1 MDLTTRVNLVQN
13 LLTTKEI
20 PVSVGAR
27 LLDINR
33 TSIYYKGTPVSEEE
47 LACKEIIDHLHTDNP
62 TWGARQMSAQ
72 LKARGYHVG
81 RRKARRYMN
90 EMDIYPIYPKM
101 NLSKRMQ
108 QAKVCPYLL
117 RNAVIDKPNQAWS
130 IDITYIPIKRGSANY
145 LFSFKGGASIMTI
158 ETICNMLLDALT
170 EAGFNES
177 TLFNYKGIIRRFK
190 TFCNEKGVTDYTPEI
205 GQAYADDVISKKTG
219 KYSAQRHYSQGRFSR
234 LLTSYYNTG
243 IFDLAVMKRGKQEP
257 SNDALKVLYR
267 EYEEHLREQ
276 YSNENT
282 VLFYAYEVFCLF
294 KYLESI
300 RLYEIRDIT
309 AGTIVD
315 YIKTTKQNRQRAILC
330 GLRLYFTFINRQDL
344 FAIVDGMH
352 AYRAKRI
359 IPLLSDGEIQK
370 ITDAIQ
376 SSAISNRNAA
386 IVLFGLTTGIRAI
399 DLINLRLS
407 DIDWDNETIS
417 FKQSKTGNYVFLPL
431 TVSLGNAIAR
441 YLSEERPDA
450 GNDYL
455 FVRTIA
461 PFDPLAGH
469 TSCYAIV
476 KSVFKTAGIRKD
488 ARIFGMHM
496 LRHNA
501 ASTMVKNEVPIST
514 IAAILGHAD
523 IDSTDIYITTDE
535 KKLCEC
541 VLPMTGISKE
551 VFS

>member
-1 MDLTTRVNLVQN
+1 
-13 LLTTKEI
+13 
-20 PVSVGAR
+20 
-27 LLDINR
+27 
-33 TSIYYKGTPVSEEE
+33 
-47 LACKEIIDHLHTDNP
+47 
-62 TWGARQMSAQ
+62 
-72 LKARGYHVG
+72 
-81 RRKARRYMN
+81 
-90 EMDIYPIYPKM
+90 
-101 NLSKRMQ
+101 
-108 QAKVCPYLL
+108 
-117 RNAVIDKPNQAWS
+117 
-130 IDITYIPIKRGSANY
+130 
-145 LFSFKGGASIMTI
+145 MTI
-158 ETICNMLLDALT
+158 ETICNLLLDALT

-177 TLFNYKGIIRRFK
+177 TICNYKGVIRRFK
-190 TFCNEKGVTDYTPEI
+190 IFCNEREVTDYTPEI

-219 KYSAQRHYSQGRFSR
+219 KYSTQRYYSQGRFAR

-243 IFDLAVMKRGKQEP
+243 RFDLAVVKRGRQEP

-267 EYEEHLREQ
+267 EYEAYLRKQ

-294 KYLESI
+294 KYLESV
-300 RLYEIRDIT
+300 RKYEIKNIT
-309 AGTIVD
+309 ASTIVD

-330 GLRLYFTFINRQDL
+330 GLRLYFTYIGRQDL

-352 AYRAKRI
+352 AYRTKRI
-359 IPLLSDGEIQK
+359 IPLLNDNEIQE
-370 ITDAIQ
+370 ITDVIQ
-376 SSAISNRNAA
+376 SGVISNRDAA

-399 DLINLRLS
+399 DLINLKLS
-407 DIDWDNETIS
+407 DIDWNNETIS

-431 TVSLGNAIAR
+431 PLSLGNAIAR

-450 GNDYL
+450 ANDYL
-455 FVRTIA
+455 FVRALA

-469 TSCYAIV
+469 ASCYAIV
-476 KSVFKTAGIRKD
+476 KAVFKAAGISKD

-523 IDSTDIYITTDE
+523 IDTTDIYITTDE
-535 KKLCEC
+535 KKLREC

>member
-1 MDLTTRVNLVQN
+1 
-13 LLTTKEI
+13 
-20 PVSVGAR
+20 
-27 LLDINR
+27 
-33 TSIYYKGTPVSEEE
+33 
-47 LACKEIIDHLHTDNP
+47 
-62 TWGARQMSAQ
+62 
-72 LKARGYHVG
+72 
-81 RRKARRYMN
+81 
-90 EMDIYPIYPKM
+90 
-101 NLSKRMQ
+101 
-108 QAKVCPYLL
+108 
-117 RNAVIDKPNQAWS
+117 
-130 IDITYIPIKRGSANY
+130 
-145 LFSFKGGASIMTI
+145 MTI
-158 ETICNMLLDALT
+158 ETICNLLLDALT

-177 TLFNYKGIIRRFK
+177 TLFNYKGVIRRFK

-376 SSAISNRNAA
+376 SGAISNRDAA

-450 GNDYL
+450 RNDYL

>member
-1 MDLTTRVNLVQN
+1 MFFLHILILYHLLEEVIFTLYYLYTT
-13 LLTTKEI
+13 T
-20 PVSVGAR
+20 SV
-27 LLDINR
+27 
-33 TSIYYKGTPVSEEE
+33 
-47 LACKEIIDHLHTDNP
+47 
-62 TWGARQMSAQ
+62 
-72 LKARGYHVG
+72 
-81 RRKARRYMN
+81 
-90 EMDIYPIYPKM
+90 
-101 NLSKRMQ
+101 
-108 QAKVCPYLL
+108 
-117 RNAVIDKPNQAWS
+117 
-130 IDITYIPIKRGSANY
+130 
-145 LFSFKGGASIMTI
+145 
-158 ETICNMLLDALT
+158 
-170 EAGFNES
+170 
-177 TLFNYKGIIRRFK
+177 IRRFE

-243 IFDLAVMKRGKQEP
+243 IFDLAVMKRGRQEP

-359 IPLLSDGEIQK
+359 IPLLNDGEIQK

-376 SSAISNRNAA
+376 SGAISNRDAA
-386 IVLFGLTTGIRAI
+386 IVLFGLTTGIRA
-399 DLINLRLS
+399 INLRLS

-523 IDSTDIYITTDE
+523 INSTDIYITTDE
-535 KKLCEC
+535 KKLREC

>member
-1 MDLTTRVNLVQN
+1 
-13 LLTTKEI
+13 
-20 PVSVGAR
+20 
-27 LLDINR
+27 
-33 TSIYYKGTPVSEEE
+33 
-47 LACKEIIDHLHTDNP
+47 
-62 TWGARQMSAQ
+62 
-72 LKARGYHVG
+72 
-81 RRKARRYMN
+81 
-90 EMDIYPIYPKM
+90 
-101 NLSKRMQ
+101 
-108 QAKVCPYLL
+108 
-117 RNAVIDKPNQAWS
+117 
-130 IDITYIPIKRGSANY
+130 
-145 LFSFKGGASIMTI
+145 MTI
-158 ETICNMLLDALT
+158 ETICNLLLDALT

-177 TLFNYKGIIRRFK
+177 TICNYKGVIRRFK
-190 TFCNEKGVTDYTPEI
+190 IFCNEREVTDYTPEI
-205 GQAYADDVISKKTG
+205 GQAYADDVISKKTR
-219 KYSAQRHYSQGRFSR
+219 KYSTQRYYSQGRFAR

-243 IFDLAVMKRGKQEP
+243 RFDLAVVKRGRQEP

-267 EYEEHLREQ
+267 EYETNLRKQ

-294 KYLESI
+294 KYLESVRI
-300 RLYEIRDIT
+300 HEIKDIT
-309 AGTIVD
+309 ASTIVD

-330 GLRLYFTFINRQDL
+330 GLRLYFTYVGRQDL

-352 AYRAKRI
+352 AYRTKRI
-359 IPLLSDGEIQK
+359 IPLLNDNEIQE
-370 ITDAIQ
+370 ITDVIQ
-376 SSAISNRNAA
+376 SGVVSSRDAA

-399 DLINLRLS
+399 DLINLKLS
-407 DIDWDNETIS
+407 DIDWNNEIIS

-431 TVSLGNAIAR
+431 PLSLGNAIAR

-450 GNDYL
+450 ANDYL
-455 FVRTIA
+455 FVRALA

-469 TSCYAIV
+469 ASCYAIV
-476 KSVFKTAGIRKD
+476 KSVFKAAGISKD

-523 IDSTDIYITTDE
+523 IDTTDIYITTDE
-535 KKLCEC
+535 KKLREC

>member
-1 MDLTTRVNLVQN
+1 
-13 LLTTKEI
+13 
-20 PVSVGAR
+20 
-27 LLDINR
+27 
-33 TSIYYKGTPVSEEE
+33 
-47 LACKEIIDHLHTDNP
+47 
-62 TWGARQMSAQ
+62 
-72 LKARGYHVG
+72 
-81 RRKARRYMN
+81 
-90 EMDIYPIYPKM
+90 
-101 NLSKRMQ
+101 
-108 QAKVCPYLL
+108 
-117 RNAVIDKPNQAWS
+117 
-130 IDITYIPIKRGSANY
+130 
-145 LFSFKGGASIMTI
+145 MTI
-158 ETICNMLLDALT
+158 ETICNLLLDALT

-177 TLFNYKGIIRRFK
+177 TLFNYKGVIRRFE

-243 IFDLAVMKRGKQEP
+243 IFDLSVMKRGRQEP

-330 GLRLYFTFINRQDL
+330 GLRLYFTFINRQEL

-359 IPLLSDGEIQK
+359 IPLLSDSEIQK

-376 SSAISNRNAA
+376 SSAISNRDAA

-476 KSVFKTAGIRKD
+476 RSVFKTAGIRKD

-496 LRHNA
+496 LR
-501 ASTMVKNEVPIST
+501 
-514 IAAILGHAD
+514 
-523 IDSTDIYITTDE
+523 
-535 KKLCEC
+535 
-541 VLPMTGISKE
+541 
-551 VFS
+551 

>member
-1 MDLTTRVNLVQN
+1 
-13 LLTTKEI
+13 
-20 PVSVGAR
+20 
-27 LLDINR
+27 
-33 TSIYYKGTPVSEEE
+33 
-47 LACKEIIDHLHTDNP
+47 
-62 TWGARQMSAQ
+62 
-72 LKARGYHVG
+72 
-81 RRKARRYMN
+81 
-90 EMDIYPIYPKM
+90 
-101 NLSKRMQ
+101 
-108 QAKVCPYLL
+108 
-117 RNAVIDKPNQAWS
+117 
-130 IDITYIPIKRGSANY
+130 
-145 LFSFKGGASIMTI
+145 MTI
-158 ETICNMLLDALT
+158 ETICNLLLDALT

-177 TLFNYKGIIRRFK
+177 TICNYKGVIRRFK
-190 TFCNEKGVTDYTPEI
+190 IFCNEREVTDYTPEI

-219 KYSAQRHYSQGRFSR
+219 KYSTQRYYSQGRFAR

-243 IFDLAVMKRGKQEP
+243 RFDLAVVKRGRQEP

-267 EYEEHLREQ
+267 EYETNLRKQ

-294 KYLESI
+294 KYLESVRI
-300 RLYEIRDIT
+300 HEIKDIT
-309 AGTIVD
+309 ASTIVD

-330 GLRLYFTFINRQDL
+330 GLRLYFTYIGRQDL

-352 AYRAKRI
+352 AYRTKRI
-359 IPLLSDGEIQK
+359 IPLLNDNEIQE
-370 ITDAIQ
+370 ITDVIQ
-376 SSAISNRNAA
+376 SGVVSNRDAA

-399 DLINLRLS
+399 DLINLKLS
-407 DIDWDNETIS
+407 DIDWNNEIIS

-431 TVSLGNAIAR
+431 PLSLGNAIAR

-450 GNDYL
+450 ANDYL
-455 FVRTIA
+455 FVRALA
-461 PFDPLAGH
+461 PFDPLASH
-469 TSCYAIV
+469 ASCYAIV
-476 KSVFKTAGIRKD
+476 KSVFKAAGISKD

-523 IDSTDIYITTDE
+523 IDTTDIYITTDE
-535 KKLCEC
+535 KKLREC

>member
-1 MDLTTRVNLVQN
+1 
-13 LLTTKEI
+13 
-20 PVSVGAR
+20 
-27 LLDINR
+27 
-33 TSIYYKGTPVSEEE
+33 
-47 LACKEIIDHLHTDNP
+47 
-62 TWGARQMSAQ
+62 
-72 LKARGYHVG
+72 
-81 RRKARRYMN
+81 
-90 EMDIYPIYPKM
+90 
-101 NLSKRMQ
+101 
-108 QAKVCPYLL
+108 
-117 RNAVIDKPNQAWS
+117 
-130 IDITYIPIKRGSANY
+130 
-145 LFSFKGGASIMTI
+145 MTI
-158 ETICNMLLDALT
+158 ETICNLLLDALA

-177 TLFNYKGIIRRFK
+177 TICNYKGVIRRFK
-190 TFCNEKGVTDYTPEI
+190 IFCNEREVTDYTPEI

-219 KYSAQRHYSQGRFSR
+219 KYSTQRYYSQGRFAR

-243 IFDLAVMKRGKQEP
+243 RFDLAVVKRGRREP

-267 EYEEHLREQ
+267 EYETNLRKQ

-294 KYLESI
+294 KYLESVRI
-300 RLYEIRDIT
+300 LEIKDIT
-309 AGTIVD
+309 ASTIVD

-330 GLRLYFTFINRQDL
+330 GLRLYFTYIGRQDL

-352 AYRAKRI
+352 AYRTKRI
-359 IPLLSDGEIQK
+359 IPLLIDDEIQK
-370 ITDAIQ
+370 ITDVIQ
-376 SSAISNRNAA
+376 SGAVSSRDAA

-399 DLINLRLS
+399 DLINLKLS
-407 DIDWDNETIS
+407 DIDWNNETIS

-431 TVSLGNAIAR
+431 PLSLGNAIAR

-450 GNDYL
+450 ANDYL
-455 FVRTIA
+455 FVRALA

-469 TSCYAIV
+469 ASCYAIV
-476 KSVFKTAGIRKD
+476 KSVFKAAGISKD

-523 IDSTDIYITTDE
+523 IDTTDIYITTDE
-535 KKLCEC
+535 KKLREC

>member
-1 MDLTTRVNLVQN
+1 
-13 LLTTKEI
+13 
-20 PVSVGAR
+20 
-27 LLDINR
+27 
-33 TSIYYKGTPVSEEE
+33 
-47 LACKEIIDHLHTDNP
+47 
-62 TWGARQMSAQ
+62 
-72 LKARGYHVG
+72 
-81 RRKARRYMN
+81 
-90 EMDIYPIYPKM
+90 
-101 NLSKRMQ
+101 
-108 QAKVCPYLL
+108 
-117 RNAVIDKPNQAWS
+117 
-130 IDITYIPIKRGSANY
+130 
-145 LFSFKGGASIMTI
+145 MTI
-158 ETICNMLLDALT
+158 ETICNLLLDALT

-177 TLFNYKGIIRRFK
+177 TICNYKGVIRRFK
-190 TFCNEKGVTDYTPEI
+190 IFCNEREVTDYTPEI

-219 KYSAQRHYSQGRFSR
+219 KYSTQRYYSQGRFAR

-243 IFDLAVMKRGKQEP
+243 RFDLAVVKRGRQEP

-267 EYEEHLREQ
+267 EYETNLRKQ

-294 KYLESI
+294 KYLESVRI
-300 RLYEIRDIT
+300 HEIKDIT
-309 AGTIVD
+309 ASTIVD

-330 GLRLYFTFINRQDL
+330 GLRLYFTYIGRQDL

-352 AYRAKRI
+352 AYRTKRI
-359 IPLLSDGEIQK
+359 IPLLNDNEIQE
-370 ITDAIQ
+370 ITDVIQ
-376 SSAISNRNAA
+376 SGVVSNRDAA

-399 DLINLRLS
+399 DLINLKLS
-407 DIDWDNETIS
+407 DIDWNNEIIS

-431 TVSLGNAIAR
+431 PLSLGNAIAR

-450 GNDYL
+450 ANDYL
-455 FVRTIA
+455 FVRALA
-461 PFDPLAGH
+461 PFDPLASH
-469 TSCYAIV
+469 ASCYAIV
-476 KSVFKTAGIRKD
+476 KSVFKAAGISKD

-523 IDSTDIYITTDE
+523 IDTTDIYITTDE
-535 KKLCEC
+535 KKLLEC

>member
-1 MDLTTRVNLVQN
+1 
-13 LLTTKEI
+13 
-20 PVSVGAR
+20 
-27 LLDINR
+27 
-33 TSIYYKGTPVSEEE
+33 
-47 LACKEIIDHLHTDNP
+47 
-62 TWGARQMSAQ
+62 
-72 LKARGYHVG
+72 
-81 RRKARRYMN
+81 
-90 EMDIYPIYPKM
+90 
-101 NLSKRMQ
+101 
-108 QAKVCPYLL
+108 
-117 RNAVIDKPNQAWS
+117 
-130 IDITYIPIKRGSANY
+130 
-145 LFSFKGGASIMTI
+145 MTI
-158 ETICNMLLDALT
+158 ETICNLLLDALT

-177 TLFNYKGIIRRFK
+177 TLFNYKGVIRRFK

-243 IFDLAVMKRGKQEP
+243 IFDLAVMKRG
-257 SNDALKVLYR
+257 
-267 EYEEHLREQ
+267 
-276 YSNENT
+276 
-282 VLFYAYEVFCLF
+282 AYEVFCLF

-359 IPLLSDGEIQK
+359 IPLLSDSEIQK

-376 SSAISNRNAA
+376 TSAISNRDAA

-476 KSVFKTAGIRKD
+476 RSVFQTAGIRKD

-535 KKLCEC
+535 KKLREC

>member
-1 MDLTTRVNLVQN
+1 
-13 LLTTKEI
+13 
-20 PVSVGAR
+20 
-27 LLDINR
+27 
-33 TSIYYKGTPVSEEE
+33 
-47 LACKEIIDHLHTDNP
+47 
-62 TWGARQMSAQ
+62 
-72 LKARGYHVG
+72 
-81 RRKARRYMN
+81 
-90 EMDIYPIYPKM
+90 
-101 NLSKRMQ
+101 
-108 QAKVCPYLL
+108 
-117 RNAVIDKPNQAWS
+117 
-130 IDITYIPIKRGSANY
+130 
-145 LFSFKGGASIMTI
+145 MTI
-158 ETICNMLLDALT
+158 ETICNLLLDALA

-177 TLFNYKGIIRRFK
+177 TICNYKGVIRRFK
-190 TFCNEKGVTDYTPEI
+190 IFCNEREVTDYTPEI

-219 KYSAQRHYSQGRFSR
+219 KYSTQRYYSQGRFAR

-243 IFDLAVMKRGKQEP
+243 RFDLAVVKRGRREP

-267 EYEEHLREQ
+267 EYETNLRKQ

-294 KYLESI
+294 KYLESVRI
-300 RLYEIRDIT
+300 LEIKDIT
-309 AGTIVD
+309 ASTIVD

-330 GLRLYFTFINRQDL
+330 GLRLYFTYIGRQDL

-352 AYRAKRI
+352 AYRTKRI
-359 IPLLSDGEIQK
+359 IPLLIDDEIQK
-370 ITDAIQ
+370 ITDVIQ
-376 SSAISNRNAA
+376 SGAVSSRDAA

-399 DLINLRLS
+399 DLINLKLS
-407 DIDWDNETIS
+407 DIDWNNEIIS

-431 TVSLGNAIAR
+431 PLSLGNAIAR

-450 GNDYL
+450 ANDYL
-455 FVRTIA
+455 FVRALA

-469 TSCYAIV
+469 ASCYAIV
-476 KSVFKTAGIRKD
+476 KSVFKAAGISKD

-523 IDSTDIYITTDE
+523 IDTTDIYITTDE
-535 KKLCEC
+535 KKLREC